1 MNKRVP
7 PLRPE
12 QTRWFLEHPK
22 AFKIN
27 KMEANEMKQSDGSI
41 IAKIP
46 QIKDRIRIDDDGAV
60 RLITGRKK
68 NEETGDIQEET
79 VTIGSDISNI
89 LQGMMYAEEVYRD
102 YFNSFGD
109 LINDPLGK
117 QEAAEKRSSADKE
130 IPEEF
135 SHYDKPLPG
144 LEERL
149 KARVAEEL
157 RENNKVQVGGVELVR
172 IPDIQGIRILP
183 PNQQGNSLVEYVRD
197 QWYDPVKKQSRNKKS
212 KIGQASNEYPG
223 AMIPNES
230 YFRLFDSRT
239 GLPYGYETPEEKER
253 RRKIIEKV
261 IENAKE
267 FSREREKERLQ
278 KEENERLKELYGENS
293 QEAAD
298 AARMRIAAII
308 SKSYDE
314 DPDTCDDDSDIED
327 GENPGTDETDAKEN
341 AETNETDNN
350 EGKEDIQM
358 LYDQM
363 NLEQE
368 RPNVLRIILQSISQ
382 SISEQAKKHPNDIIN
397 VYKARKINDI
407 LIEIRV
413 RYQGS
418 GYEDLLELI
427 REPEEVEKD
436 GKKYLTGM
444 TYSDAEILLSHY
456 YTVQEYIKLKSKK

>member
-7 PLRPE
+7 PLRPD

-22 AFKIN
+22 AFKIS
-27 KMEANEMKQSDGSI
+27 KMEANEMKQADGSI

-117 QEAAEKRSSADKE
+117 QEAAERESSADKE
-130 IPEEF
+130 NPEEF

-183 PNQQGNSLVEYVRD
+183 PNQQGNTV
-197 QWYDPVKKQSRNKKS
+197 
-212 KIGQASNEYPG
+212 
-223 AMIPNES
+223 
-230 YFRLFDSRT
+230 
-239 GLPYGYETPEEKER
+239 
-253 RRKIIEKV
+253 
-261 IENAKE
+261 
-267 FSREREKERLQ
+267 
-278 KEENERLKELYGENS
+278 
-293 QEAAD
+293 
-298 AARMRIAAII
+298 
-308 SKSYDE
+308 
-314 DPDTCDDDSDIED
+314 
-327 GENPGTDETDAKEN
+327 
-341 AETNETDNN
+341 AE
-350 EGKEDIQM
+350 
-358 LYDQM
+358 
-363 NLEQE
+363 
-368 RPNVLRIILQSISQ
+368 
-382 SISEQAKKHPNDIIN
+382 
-397 VYKARKINDI
+397 
-407 LIEIRV
+407 
-413 RYQGS
+413 
-418 GYEDLLELI
+418 
-427 REPEEVEKD
+427 
-436 GKKYLTGM
+436 
-444 TYSDAEILLSHY
+444 
-456 YTVQEYIKLKSKK
+456 